1 MIRFRKIRR
10 YREPVVYF
18 GLSMI
23 FMIWAGVGL
32 EIRNQFAAIENFK
45 LRDASNYARVFE
57 ESVLRSIKQIDT
69 QLWFVSQAAEDLPAA
84 NWQEI
89 LNELPID
96 KELTVQLALVNQKGI
111 VAASTIPN
119 WSDKPLNLADREH
132 IRVHLDKKTEGLF
145 ISKPVLGRLSGKW
158 SIQLS
163 RAILDKTGGVVGVA
177 VASLDPAHL
186 SRFYASMTLNSGGAI
201 ALVGLDGIVRASAGA
216 SASMFARDLSGSPL
230 MTGIARTSEGSLVGP
245 IWDASIATTSWR
257 RLDQLDLIVAVSIAS
272 PAGAFEAEAMS
283 TFLILATAFLSLVI
297 ALTSLRLAHDHQ
309 RLALNEVRLQR
320 SRRQIREQS
329 QRLKLT
335 LENMSQGIAMTDP
348 QGRLVVSNTTL
359 VQMLAPH
366 IPPQSGAFAS
376 SLKQIIASSQP
387 STDPSAT
394 PPFTPES
401 SSNVPAFSTYQTQ
414 SGDILKIVTVTLPDN
429 GMVATF
435 EDVTERR
442 NKQLQLEAAR
452 ETATQANRAKSEFLA
467 SMSHEIRTPMHGII
481 GMSQVLLESSIAG
494 EQRKCIETI
503 AASGEALMTII
514 NDILDYSRIEAGK
527 LDLRPVDFNL
537 LRMLDDTVTLMSAP
551 ASKRG
556 IQITLTYP
564 GQLPRFFHA
573 DMGRIRQIVTN
584 LIGNAVKFTTGPRIN
599 VVVSGN
605 ASGLMSIAVKDEGP
619 GISQN
624 QLAVIFDEFVQLN
637 APAHRT
643 VAGTGLGLPIS
654 RRLAALMGGE
664 LTVASVLGE
673 GSVFTIT
680 VPLALAQSPAVA
692 ATPGAPAQDAA
703 KSTSVQL
710 KSGRLVRILAAEDNK
725 TNRQVLCSMLKTEA
739 VDIILAVDGQE
750 AVDIFK
756 SQRPDIILMDV
767 WMPNV
772 DGFSAT
778 ALIRELERERGLHR
792 TPIIALTANA
802 VRGDRDKC
810 LAAGIDDYMSKPLY
824 KRILIEMIN
833 RWCQPRE
840 ENERYLLQPLY
851 FSEKRQ
857 PANSGKT
864 ISNRQFKS
872 GVTIDE
878 SRIAVLSTDIGAEN
892 LQHAVAQFGTDVRHE
907 LDTLAM
913 AQARSD
919 LANIRSAVETIRSCS
934 MNMGCIRLVA
944 ACEGLLKGQ
953 ATQDA
958 LPPKTVRD
966 LDELFQSAQ
975 RELNSLSTKVA

>member
-1 MIRFRKIRR
+1 MIRFQKLRR

-23 FMIWAGVGL
+23 ILIWAGVGL

-45 LRDASNYARVFE
+45 LRDASNYARIFE

-69 QLWFVSQAAEDLPAA
+69 QLWFVSQAAENLPVAG
-84 NWQEI
+84 WQEI
-89 LNELPID
+89 LTELPID

-132 IRVHLDKKTEGLF
+132 IRVHLDKKIEGLF
-145 ISKPVLGRLSGKW
+145 ISRPVMGRLSGKW

-163 RAILDKTGGVVGVA
+163 RAIHDKTGSVIGVA

-186 SRFYASMTLNSGGAI
+186 SRFYSSMTLNSGGAI
-201 ALVGLDGIVRASAGA
+201 ALVGLDGIVRSSAGA

-230 MTGIARTSEGSLVGP
+230 MKDIARASEGSLVGP
-245 IWDASIATTSWR
+245 LWDQSDTTTSWR
-257 RLDQLDLIVAVSIAS
+257 RLDTFDLIVAVSVAN

-283 TFLILATAFLSLVI
+283 TFLVLATAFLSLVI
-297 ALTSLRLAHDHQ
+297 ALTSLRMAHDHQ

-320 SRRQIREQS
+320 SKRQIREQS
-329 QRLKLT
+329 QHLKLT

-348 QGRLVVSNTTL
+348 QGRLVVSNNTL

-366 IPPQSGAFAS
+366 IPPQSGALAK
-376 SLKQIIASSQP
+376 SLKQIIASSEP
-387 STDPSAT
+387 STDPLST
-394 PPFTPES
+394 PPSKSKPPA
-401 SSNVPAFSTYQTQ
+401 NVPAVSEYQTQ

-442 NKQLQLEAAR
+442 NKQVQLEAAR
-452 ETATQANRAKSEFLA
+452 QSATQANRAKSEFLA

-494 EQRKCIETI
+494 EQRKSIETI

-527 LDLRPVDFNL
+527 LELRPVDFNL
-537 LRMLDDTVTLMSAP
+537 HTTLDDIVTLMSAP

-564 GQLPRFFHA
+564 EHLPKRFNA
-573 DMGRIRQIVTN
+573 DMGRIRQVVTN
-584 LIGNAVKFTTGPRIN
+584 LLGNAVKFTTGPSID
-599 VVVSGN
+599 VIVSGR
-605 ASGLMSIAVKDEGP
+605 AAGLISIAVKDAGP
-619 GISQN
+619 GISQD
-624 QLAVIFDEFVQLN
+624 QVAVIFDEFVQLN
-637 APAHRT
+637 APASRT
-643 VAGTGLGLPIS
+643 FAGTGLGLPIS
-654 RRLAALMGGE
+654 RRLVALMSGE
-664 LTVASVLGE
+664 LTVASTLGE

-680 VPLALAQSPAVA
+680 VPLPLAQSDATAPTPETPAK
-692 ATPGAPAQDAA
+692 DAA
-703 KSTSVQL
+703 KSTSIQL
-710 KSGRLVRILAAEDNK
+710 KSGRPVRILAAEDNK

-739 VDIILAVDGQE
+739 VEIILAVDGQE
-750 AVDIFK
+750 AVDLFK
-756 SQRPDIILMDV
+756 SQPPDIILMDV

-840 ENERYLLQPLY
+840 ESERFLLEPLY
-851 FSEKRQ
+851 FCEKRQ
-857 PANSGKT
+857 PANAGKT
-864 ISNRQFKS
+864 ISNRQLASS
-872 GVTIDE
+872 GSIDE
-878 SRIAVLSTDIGAEN
+878 GRIAVLSVDIGADN
-892 LQHAVAQFGTDVRHE
+892 LQHALTQFGADIRHE
-907 LDTLAM
+907 LNTLAM
-913 AQARSD
+913 AQAASD
-919 LANIRSAVETIRSCS
+919 LANFRTAVETIRSCS

-944 ACEGLLKGQ
+944 ACEGLLKSHAAQ
-953 ATQDA
+953 AT
-958 LPPKTVRD
+958 LPPDAVHD
-966 LDELFQSAQ
+966 LDDLFQSAQ
-975 RELNSLSTKVA
+975 RELSSLSTKVA